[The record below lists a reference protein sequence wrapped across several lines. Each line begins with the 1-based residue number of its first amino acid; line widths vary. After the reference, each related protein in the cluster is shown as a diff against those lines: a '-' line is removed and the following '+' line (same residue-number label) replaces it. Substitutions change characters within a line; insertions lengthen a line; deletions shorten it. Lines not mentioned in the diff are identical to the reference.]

1 MSLALLS
8 TLKAIDE
15 ARDRLDVLANTLEH
29 ELAAAYSALDACR
42 DALAAEKTAVGFL
55 ERELTSVYA
64 QHNECRSALA
74 AERTATASW
83 RARCLDADRALVNR
97 TPLVVR
103 AVDTEAP

>member
-42 DALAAEKTAVGFL
+42 AALAAEK
-55 ERELTSVYA
+55 
-64 QHNECRSALA
+64 
-74 AERTATASW
+74 TATASW
-83 RARCLDADRALVNR
+83 RARYLDADRALVNR
-97 TPLVVR
+97 TPLVVH